1 GSVQSVPDSRRVNA
15 QLIDAESGAHL
26 WAERFDK
33 QFTDHFNMQDEIT
46 ARLARAI
53 DIQLVAIETRR
64 LKHERKSDLD
74 AVDLALRG
82 WNIFFRSPSVRS
94 AREARGIFEEALR
107 VDGNNVDVLIGLVET
122 HMWEVNSYM
131 SNARAEQVRL
141 AEAAMSKVLELT
153 PNSTRAHFSRAWV
166 LMALRDPLQAYREI
180 ELAIGLEPNLAYLYM
195 RAAWIKIFLGRADEA
210 EGDVAC
216 AIRLSPRDPLLGNWY
231 AILGLADLHLG

>member
-153 PNSTRAHFSRAWV
+153 PNSTRAHFSRGWV
-166 LMALRDPLQAYREI
+166 LIHLPDPLQAYRVV
-180 ELAIGLEPNLAYLYM
+180 ELSVALEPNIAHLYM
-195 RAAWIKIFLGRADEA
+195 RAPALRTFLRWPHEA
-210 EGDVAC
+210 KV
-216 AIRLSPRDPLLGNWY
+216 
-231 AILGLADLHLG
+231 